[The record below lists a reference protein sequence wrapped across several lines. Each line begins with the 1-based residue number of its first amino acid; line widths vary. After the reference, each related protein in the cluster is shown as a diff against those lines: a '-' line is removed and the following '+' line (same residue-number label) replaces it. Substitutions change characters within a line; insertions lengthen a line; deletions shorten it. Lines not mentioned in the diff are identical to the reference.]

1 MGASCLLGIYM
12 AFLFDVLIAEPL
24 LALSVHLL
32 AFPLAFDDTV
42 HLSDLFQISPFGV
55 SLTLLVEMENVGA
68 ELLVRPEA
76 LVVDLATAH
85 RDGVELALLDEA
97 VFTASCV
104 ALLGCVLVEV
114 SVDLALHKE
123 VLGRLQR
130 VPPKCGILLPHEM
143 VAELNKR
150 PCLTLGRFGQ

>member
-1 MGASCLLGIYM
+1 MTTGYLHGV
-12 AFLFDVLIAEPL
+12 LFDVLIAEPL

-32 AFPLAFDDTV
+32 AFPLAFDDTI

-85 RDGVELALLDEA
+85 RDGVELTLLYKPVLPA
-97 VFTASCV
+97 NFV
-104 ALLGCVLVEV
+104 ALLACVQWVQQ
-114 SVDLALHKE
+114 K
-123 VLGRLQR
+123 
-130 VPPKCGILLPHEM
+130 
-143 VAELNKR
+143 
-150 PCLTLGRFGQ
+150 